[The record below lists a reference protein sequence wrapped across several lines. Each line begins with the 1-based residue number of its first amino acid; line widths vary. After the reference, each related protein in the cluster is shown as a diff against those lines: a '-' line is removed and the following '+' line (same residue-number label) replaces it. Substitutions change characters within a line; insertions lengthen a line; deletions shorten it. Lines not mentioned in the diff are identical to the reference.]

1 VPTEEQLREI
11 HRLALLGGETAIAQ
25 DVTSRLAGAW
35 LQVSRFRAV
44 RDLCRQTLQLGPAPD
59 PLTYLARA
67 LRVLGGGLEALRLYR
82 EALQMYD
89 EAGDRAGLATTL
101 TNIGVVYDGLGQ
113 RTEALAYYEKAL
125 PLREE
130 VGDRAGE
137 SVTRYNIAMLYRA
150 QGQLREAVHE
160 LQQVVAIDE
169 QVHSPNLEAD
179 RAMLA
184 QVEAELGANP
194 THM

>member
-1 VPTEEQLREI
+1 
-11 HRLALLGGETAIAQ
+11 
-25 DVTSRLAGAW
+25 
-35 LQVSRFRAV
+35 
-44 RDLCRQTLQLGPAPD
+44 
-59 PLTYLARA
+59 
-67 LRVLGGGLEALRLYR
+67 
-82 EALQMYD
+82 
-89 EAGDRAGLATTL
+89 LATTL
-101 TNIGVVYDGLGQ
+101 SNIGVVYRRTGQ
-113 RTEALAYYEKAL
+113 LAEALAYYEKAL